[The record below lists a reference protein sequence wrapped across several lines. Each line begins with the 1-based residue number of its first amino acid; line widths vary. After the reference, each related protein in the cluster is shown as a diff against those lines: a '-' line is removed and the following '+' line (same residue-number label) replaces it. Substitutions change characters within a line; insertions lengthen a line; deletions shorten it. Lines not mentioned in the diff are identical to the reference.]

1 MNHTQ
6 AKALRILEIMKDLE
20 SKGVDTIIL
29 RGFDCDVLKKEG
41 VGCLAIR

>member
-6 AKALRILEIMKDLE
+6 AKASRIIEIMKGLE

-29 RGFDCDVLKKEG
+29 RGFDRDVLKRED
-41 VGCLAIR
+41 VR